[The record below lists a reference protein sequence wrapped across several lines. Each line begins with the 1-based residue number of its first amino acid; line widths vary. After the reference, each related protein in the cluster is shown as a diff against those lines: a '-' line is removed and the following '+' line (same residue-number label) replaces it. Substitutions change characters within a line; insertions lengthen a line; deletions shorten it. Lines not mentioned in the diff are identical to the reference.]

1 MSGPEETAGQ
11 DPDAG
16 RSDDQPVGTLR
27 GAGVQVDTARAARVA
42 LALALAT
49 LVVVAAVLLVA
60 GYRKNS
66 QIDALRTHGVPVE
79 LTVTGCDALMGGSGS
94 NQAGYDCS
102 GTYVYRGRTYNEDIP
117 GNTLH
122 ARGTTVRGVVASS
135 DPALFS
141 TPTTVAAE
149 HPSVSVY
156 IAPTVLLLAFV
167 AAVSWIV
174 ARSRTRRRA
183 G

>member
-1 MSGPEETAGQ
+1 MGEPEETAAEGH
-11 DPDAG
+11 DAG
-16 RSDDQPVGTLR
+16 RSDDAPVGTLR

-42 LALALAT
+42 VVLAVVA
-49 LVVVAAVLLVA
+49 LVVVAGVLLVA

-66 QIDALRTHGVPVE
+66 QIDELRAHGVPVE
-79 LTVTGCDALMGGSGS
+79 LTVTGCYALMGGSGS
-94 NQAGYDCS
+94 NAAGYDCS
-102 GTYVYRGRTYNEDIP
+102 GTYVYGGRTYTEDIP

-122 ARGTTVRGVVASS
+122 PTGSTVRGVVGSS

-141 TPTTVAAE
+141 TPSTVAGE

-156 IAPTVLLLAFV
+156 IAPAVLVVV
-167 AAVSWIV
+167 AAGFGSWV
-174 ARSRTRRRA
+174 AVRSRKRRKD